1 VQVVAIPSAEWQ
13 QYSEQA
19 HLICFNEH
27 RAADMNR
34 IDFALVA
41 DLDGVPQAYM
51 TCREVDSETVYM
63 QYGGAFP
70 SAKGSIKSF
79 RGYEAMLK
87 WLASN
92 YKYGTTLIENTNTA
106 MLRFAM
112 QAGLRIIGVRN
123 FKQSILL
130 EHFAEFE
137 KAVA

>member
-1 VQVVAIPSAEWQ
+1 MKVVYMPADQWK

-19 HLICFNEH
+19 HLICFSEH
-27 RAADMNR
+27 RPADMNR

-41 DLDGVPQAYM
+41 DVDGVPQTYM

-70 SAKGSIKSF
+70 SAKGSIKSY
-79 RGYEAMLK
+79 RGYEAMLAR
-87 WLASN
+87 LADA
-92 YKYGTTLIENTNTA
+92 YKYGTTLIENTNTP

-112 QAGLRIIGVRN
+112 QAGLRVIGVRN

-130 EHFAEFE
+130 EHFIEWG
-137 KAVA
+137 K

>member
-1 VQVVAIPSAEWQ
+1 MNVVFMPADQWK

-27 RAADMNR
+27 RPADMNR

-41 DLDGVPQAYM
+41 DLDGIPQAYM
-51 TCREVDSETVYM
+51 TCREVDAETVYM

-70 SAKGSIKSF
+70 SAKGTVKSF
-79 RGYEAMLK
+79 RSYEAILGK
-87 WLASN
+87 LSSV
-92 YKYGTTLIENTNTA
+92 YKHGTTLIENTNTP

-112 QAGLRIIGVRN
+112 QAGLRVIGVRN

-130 EHFAEFE
+130 EHFIEWRQ
-137 KAVA
+137 